1 MRRRYRA
8 VKRKARNR
16 KSLIL
21 FRNEVKKENEK
32 RKEKKMKVIKLVL
45 MSHIEEKKM
54 AGICA
59 TSFHDIYDIIVENLC
74 GVYTNTSLVVNVEEL
89 NFKDITFSMANNKNV
104 VIHQVDN
111 GDEIIGLIESFLE
124 SEEEKLILA
133 FERKSE
139 TVDTYVKNRAGATRL
154 KKVPICHGYTRS

>member
-1 MRRRYRA
+1 MR
-8 VKRKARNR
+8 
-16 KSLIL
+16 
-21 FRNEVKKENEK
+21 
-32 RKEKKMKVIKLVL
+32 VIKLVL

-54 AGICA
+54 GGVCA
-59 TSFHDIYDIIVENLC
+59 TSFHDIHDIIVENLC
-74 GVYTNTSLVVNVEEL
+74 SVYTDTSLVVNVEDL